1 MRKSVRRPLAALL
14 FALAALGAAAPGA
27 ALAEAPA
34 KQTLTL
40 TNTAQ
45 RLADCALIVDGKIR
59 NLLKIHTGKTWA
71 DDFDPR
77 RTLQLVCER
86 AVKDAVWRVKP
97 GTTYRFVDAAG
108 RLDLAEGAA
117 E

>member
-1 MRKSVRRPLAALL
+1 MRKSIRRPLAALL
-14 FALAALGAAAPGA
+14 FALAAIPGA

-45 RLADCALIVDGKIR
+45 RLADCALVVDGKTR
-59 NLLKIHTGKTWA
+59 NLLKIHTGQTWA
-71 DDFDPR
+71 DDFDSR

-86 AVKDAVWRVKP
+86 SLKNAVWRVKP

-108 RLDLAEGAA
+108 RVDLAEGA

>member
-1 MRKSVRRPLAALL
+1 MHKSIRRPAFLAALL
-14 FALAALGAAAPGA
+14 AVAAAAPGA

-40 TNTAQ
+40 TNTAA
-45 RLADCALIVDGKIR
+45 RLADCTLVVDGKAR
-59 NLLKIHTGKTWA
+59 NVLKIHTGKTWA

-108 RLDLAEGAA
+108 RVGIAEGAK
-117 E
+117 